1 MSVFIVFGRNRVLA
15 PHDVR
20 DDIEAPVG
28 GAGEVAV
35 PPGAPEAD
43 GAASSTSPGEFRRV
57 VHGMSLRAWVA
68 ADVLCVAVGIMTMVR
83 LHDFAQFGVCG
94 MYVCFG
100 SVLAVYDFATSRM
113 PQLLLTSW
121 SAVVVTDGALSA
133 YLMGDMAPAERA
145 LLATVAV
152 AALFAVPWRLGQAS
166 RDAVQF
172 IATTAFALGFRGWPE
187 ALQGLF
193 LGMVLTLAWV
203 LVLRVRGRLGER
215 PLWQPVDAGLFVFL
229 GAVLVLLR

>member
-1 MSVFIVFGRNRVLA
+1 MLA
-15 PHDVR
+15 PHDVQ
-20 DDIEAPVG
+20 DVIEAPVG
-28 GAGEVAV
+28 GAADVAV
-35 PPGAPEAD
+35 PLVEREPDRAVP
-43 GAASSTSPGEFRRV
+43 STWVREFRRV

-68 ADVLCVAVGIMTMVR
+68 ADVLCMAVGIVTMMR

-100 SVLAVYDFATSRM
+100 SVLAVYDLAASHM
-113 PQLLLTSW
+113 PQLLLAPW
-121 SAVVVTDGALSA
+121 SAVVITDGVLSA
-133 YLMGDMAPAERA
+133 YLMGDMPSVERA
-145 LLATVAV
+145 LLAAIAV

-166 RDAVQF
+166 PDTVQF
-172 IATTAFALGFRGWPE
+172 IATTTFALGFRGWPE
-187 ALQGLF
+187 VLQGLL